1 MTISP
6 LVFGLTAQLSKQR
19 AQLSFGQGHSR
30 CLEITSCIIF
40 LIHTEISMHSSDPS
54 GPRIIIIHII
64 HSMGIS
70 TTSGLSHRLDGICLV
85 HIWART
91 ILPKK
96 KRLSELWCEKSL
108 VSYIIPLTHTAKPS
122 ILCSATHGVG
132 CVRGLCEFCR
142 FMTKDCSSGEAIDHV
157 RIIFKQLK
165 ITHG

>member
-1 MTISP
+1 MLGNHVVYYLPDSYRNKHALIRPIRPSYYHYPYHSQHGHFDNLGPIAST
-6 LVFGLTAQLSKQR
+6 GWYMLST
-19 AQLSFGQGHSR
+19 H
-30 CLEITSCIIF
+30 
-40 LIHTEISMHSSDPS
+40 
-54 GPRIIIIHII
+54 
-64 HSMGIS
+64 MGA
-70 TTSGLSHRLDGICLV
+70 DNF
-85 HIWART
+85 AK
-91 ILPKK
+91 KK
-96 KRLSELWCEKSL
+96 KRLSELWCEKCL

>member
-96 KRLSELWCEKSL
+96 KKVIGALVREKLRFLYNTAHPYSKTLYFMQCNPRRRVRQGFMRVLSVHDE
-108 VSYIIPLTHTAKPS
+108 
-122 ILCSATHGVG
+122 
-132 CVRGLCEFCR
+132 GLFLR
-142 FMTKDCSSGEAIDHV
+142 
-157 RIIFKQLK
+157 
-165 ITHG
+165 